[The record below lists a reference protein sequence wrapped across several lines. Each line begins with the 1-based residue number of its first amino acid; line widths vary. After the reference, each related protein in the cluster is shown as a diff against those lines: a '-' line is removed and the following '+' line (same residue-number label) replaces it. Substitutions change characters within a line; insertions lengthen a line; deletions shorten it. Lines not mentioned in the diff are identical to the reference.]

1 VLQSTA
7 LQVPRARVRLIGEKS
22 LLRNFISVGCD
33 TVPRP
38 CPVYFLHLI
47 GRLPHCCHNVPTFQL
62 PIKSLQRR
70 RKYYGSFG
78 AVVVRDCNHFK
89 AVEWLFRVATQYV
102 VELVLL
108 PPIAY

>member
-1 VLQSTA
+1 M
-7 LQVPRARVRLIGEKS
+7 
-22 LLRNFISVGCD
+22 
-33 TVPRP
+33 
-38 CPVYFLHLI
+38 
-47 GRLPHCCHNVPTFQL
+47 PTLQL

-70 RKYYGSFG
+70 RKNYGSFG